1 VCAPIGNEFMARRIV
16 AYLTGYNL
24 RTKASVVGALVSV
37 DMSRKPACAVQSE
50 THASPHSYCGAQTR
64 MQVLISMHFVT
75 GHDVEVQI
83 AQPQTCQRINYHLD
97 GMSEFCS
104 RGD

>member
-1 VCAPIGNEFMARRIV
+1 VPRKSESAPIGNEFMARRIV

-50 THASPHSYCGAQTR
+50 ISEPAELLRGANAR
-64 MQVLISMHFVT
+64 ARFSMHL
-75 GHDVEVQI
+75 
-83 AQPQTCQRINYHLD
+83 CD
-97 GMSEFCS
+97 GP
-104 RGD
+104 